1 MSLVTMALAEE
12 FKDCALKALE
22 FKKQIDTAKTFT
34 KKEIFK
40 KKLKKNNIKAA
51 EILAA
56 LEKAINAQ
64 NASKE
69 AAGAKDE
76 TLSIEGGV
84 SSPSGELTTLERG
97 HNAS

>member
-22 FKKQIDTAKTFT
+22 YKKQIETAKTFT

-51 EILAA
+51 EVLAA

-64 NASKE
+64 NASKQ

-76 TLSIEGGV
+76 TLSLEGRTET
-84 SSPSGELTTLERG
+84 PSGEFVPLERG
-97 HNAS
+97 